1 MMLGDYKKQL
11 LEYQASIKNKIAN
24 HVRDEQNNID
34 EVMKK
39 KLKKYGDLEEPTPN
53 QLALDNYKKG
63 LVNVNNTTINIE
75 NMVISKKD
83 GTVHQKGSMD
93 PNIEYEMNVLKKN
106 EKEARDEVQQLYD
119 VITKQRMM
127 FKFKQLLAAQ
137 RNEYKIDNL
146 KQQLTSNTTLWE

>member
-39 KLKKYGDLEEPTPN
+39 TLLKYGDLEEPTPN
-53 QLALDNYKKG
+53 QLALDKYKKG

-83 GTVHQKGSMD
+83 GTVHQKGSLD

-106 EKEARDEVQQLYD
+106 EKEARDEVQ
-119 VITKQRMM
+119 
-127 FKFKQLLAAQ
+127 
-137 RNEYKIDNL
+137 
-146 KQQLTSNTTLWE
+146 